1 MIGEKIKTTLSGEG
15 DYKRLQR

>member
-15 DYKRLQR
+15 DYKRLQK